1 MTQTALEQ
9 GLNTDDAA
17 EVLDCAPATLA
28 KKRVIGG
35 GPTYVKVGARVI
47 YMPSDLREYIAR
59 NRRET
64 TSQQTQ
70 K

>member
-1 MTQTALEQ
+1 MTQTEIEH
-9 GLNTDDAA
+9 GLDTDDAA
-17 EVLDCAPATLA
+17 QVLHCAPATLA
-28 KKRVIGG
+28 KKRVTGG

-64 TSQQTQ
+64 TSQQP
-70 K
+70 KK